1 MYNETQYAREGAGG
15 AAAFNNARPFCE
27 PVAEPKSPSCSA
39 CTMRSVCMPVE
50 LSLRELAKLDALI
63 HAKRKVKTGEALYRA
78 DDKFQSIYAVRT
90 GSFKTVIRM
99 ADGREQ
105 VTGFQLLGETLGFDG
120 VCTGQHNCDA
130 IALED
135 SYVCI
140 IPFSLLEEMCR
151 ATEVMQRHVHRMM
164 SSEIVRESQI
174 MMLLGTMNAEQRVA
188 AFLLNLSQR
197 MKRRGYSG
205 AEFNLRMTREEM
217 GSYLGMKLE
226 TVSRMLSKFRRD
238 GIVHACE
245 KQIRI
250 VDFDRLS
257 RV

>member
-1 MYNETQYAREGAGG
+1 
-15 AAAFNNARPFCE
+15 
-27 PVAEPKSPSCSA
+27 
-39 CTMRSVCMPVE
+39 
-50 LSLRELAKLDALI
+50 
-63 HAKRKVKTGEALYRA
+63 
-78 DDKFQSIYAVRT
+78 
-90 GSFKTVIRM
+90 
-99 ADGREQ
+99 
-105 VTGFQLLGETLGFDG
+105 
-120 VCTGQHNCDA
+120 
-130 IALED
+130 
-135 SYVCI
+135 
-140 IPFSLLEEMCR
+140 MCR
-151 ATEVMQRHVHRMM
+151 ATEAMQRHVHRMM

-245 KQIRI
+245 KRIRI
-250 VDFDRLS
+250 VDYDRLS
-257 RV
+257 HI

>member
-1 MYNETQYAREGAGG
+1 MTSKPAINPCNRGAWLSQCLG
-15 AAAFNNARPFCE
+15 APCR
-27 PVAEPKSPSCSA
+27 
-39 CTMRSVCMPVE
+39 
-50 LSLRELAKLDALI
+50 
-63 HAKRKVKTGEALYRA
+63 
-78 DDKFQSIYAVRT
+78 
-90 GSFKTVIRM
+90 
-99 ADGREQ
+99 
-105 VTGFQLLGETLGFDG
+105 
-120 VCTGQHNCDA
+120 
-130 IALED
+130 
-135 SYVCI
+135 YVCI

-151 ATEVMQRHVHRMM
+151 ATEAMQRHVHRMM

-245 KQIRI
+245 KRIRI
-250 VDFDRLS
+250 VDYDRLS
-257 RV
+257 HI